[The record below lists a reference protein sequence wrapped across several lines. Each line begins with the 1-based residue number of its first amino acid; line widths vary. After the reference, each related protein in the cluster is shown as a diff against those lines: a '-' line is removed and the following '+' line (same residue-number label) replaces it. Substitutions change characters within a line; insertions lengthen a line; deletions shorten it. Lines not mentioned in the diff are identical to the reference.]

1 MKMPLLFFALILSS
15 GLLAQKT
22 TPPKVLMVVSGYGKN
37 AGKARPGFEMDEFAQ
52 AYLIFTA
59 NGLVPEVASPQG
71 GKVEPDEFNP
81 EKPYIQAILK
91 DSTAQQLLRHTLPTA
106 RVRPQDYNVI
116 YIVGGKGAMF
126 DLPVDPYL
134 QEAIVAVD
142 AQNGIVASVCHG
154 AAAFAHVKKSDGSYW
169 VTGKKVTGFSNA
181 EEVMFGKKWKLEFPF
196 LLEDKLKARAAI
208 FEQTDIMLPHVTQDK
223 NVITGQNP
231 YSTTAMA
238 TAVVRALGLAV
249 APRTLYPD
257 ENSML
262 LLTSFVEG
270 HKEAARMALAQDTD
284 QYDVELIALYGY
296 LRAKAAN
303 DNAQQIQLAVEMMNL
318 AMPYYYNAQLSLA
331 QAECY
336 LKLNDKAAARA
347 TLQSILDKEP
357 DHKDAVKML
366 QELN

>member
-1 MKMPLLFFALILSS
+1 MKMPLLFIALILSS
-15 GLLAQKT
+15 GLSAQKT

-37 AGKARPGFEMDEFAQ
+37 AGKTRPGFEMDEFAQ

-91 DSTAQQLLRHTLPTA
+91 DSVAQQLLRHTLPTA
-106 RVRPQDYNVI
+106 RIHPQDYSVI

-126 DLPVDPYL
+126 DLPVDPFL
-134 QEAIVAVD
+134 QEAIVAID

-154 AAAFAHVKKSDGSYW
+154 AAALAHVKKSDGSYW
-169 VTGKKVTGFSNA
+169 VTGKKVTGFCNA
-181 EEVMFGKKWKLEFPF
+181 EEAMFGKKWKMEFPF

-208 FEQTDIMLPHVTQDK
+208 FEQTEIMLPHVAQDK

-238 TAVVRALGLAV
+238 NAVVRALGIEV
-249 APRTLYPD
+249 APRPLYPD

-262 LLTSFVEG
+262 LLSAFVKG
-270 HKEAARMALAQDTD
+270 QKAEAHEVLAQHKD

-303 DNAQQIQLAVEMMNL
+303 DNVQQIQLALEIMHL
-318 AMPYYYNAQLSLA
+318 ATPHYYNVQLSLA
-331 QAECY
+331 QVECY

-347 TLQSILDKEP
+347 LLQGILDKEP
-357 DHKDAVKML
+357 DQKDALKML

>member
-1 MKMPLLFFALILSS
+1 MKMQLLFIALALSS

-22 TPPKVLMVVSGYGKN
+22 TPPKVLMVVSGYGEN
-37 AGKARPGFEMDEFAQ
+37 AGKTRPGFEMDEFAQ
-52 AYLIFTA
+52 AYLIFTS

-91 DSTAQQLLRHTLPTA
+91 DTTAQQLLRQTLSTA
-106 RVRPQDYNVI
+106 SIRPPDYSVI

-126 DLPVDPYL
+126 DLPVDPSL
-134 QEAIVAVD
+134 QKAIVAID

-154 AAAFAHVKKSDGSYW
+154 AAAFAHVKKADGSYW
-169 VTGKKVTGFSNA
+169 VAGKKVTGFCNA
-181 EEVMFGKKWKLEFPF
+181 EEAMFGKKWKLEFPF
-196 LLEDKLKARAAI
+196 LLEDKLKARTAI
-208 FEQTDIMLPHVTQDK
+208 FEQTDIMLPFITQDK

-238 TAVVRALGLAV
+238 TAVVRALGITI

-262 LLTSFVEG
+262 LLSSFVDG
-270 HKEAARMALAQDTD
+270 QKEEARTALAQHTD
-284 QYDVELIALYGY
+284 QYDVELVALYGY

-303 DNAQQIQLAVEMMNL
+303 DNAHQLQLAVEIMNL

-336 LKLNDKAAARA
+336 LKLNDKAAARVL
-347 TLQSILDKEP
+347 LQGILDKEP
-357 DHKDAVKML
+357 HQKDALKML
-366 QELN
+366 QDLN